1 MSKLIARI
9 KHELRVYRL
18 IIKDDRTPRVAKFL
32 MIAAVFYMVSPID
45 LIPDVIP
52 IIGFL
57 DDIIIVPG
65 LVILALKLIPKQVV
79 EECRVRAAA
88 A

>member
-1 MSKLIARI
+1 
-9 KHELRVYRL
+9 
-18 IIKDDRTPRVAKFL
+18 
-32 MIAAVFYMVSPID
+32 MIAAVFYTLSPID

-52 IIGFL
+52 VIGFL

-79 EECRVRAAA
+79 DDCRVKAAA